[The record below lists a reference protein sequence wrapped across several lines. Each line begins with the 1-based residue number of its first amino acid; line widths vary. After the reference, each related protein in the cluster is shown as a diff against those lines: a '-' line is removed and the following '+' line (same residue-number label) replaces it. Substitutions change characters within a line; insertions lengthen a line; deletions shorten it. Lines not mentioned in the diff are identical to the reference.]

1 MEILSGNIHRSI
13 RKVPRRKEREG
24 DRDGLRTAPTIHD
37 CQLLNIEELGEPVDK
52 LLAT

>member
-24 DRDGLRTAPTIHD
+24 GRDGLQAAPTMHD
-37 CQLLNIEELGEPVDK
+37 GQLLNIEELGEPVDK
-52 LLAT
+52 MLAT